1 MLVAD
6 YLNNERL
13 ERPMKALVAQ
23 RRDLKVAQV
32 GFRNQDVCME
42 EPRTDLTGQLS
53 GCRVVL
59 TAQRRAAQFAA
70 ALERHGAAIVHAPAL
85 SVVPHIDD
93 PELVARTRALIEEQP
108 DIVVVTTGVGFTGW
122 GEVAEAAGLTE
133 QWHAMLASSRIIAR
147 GPKAR
152 GAIQAAGLVPDWVA
166 ESETS
171 AEIQQVLLDEG
182 VRGLRIA
189 VQHHGAGA
197 DGLDEAFAAAGGEV
211 CSLVIYRW
219 GPAPDPE
226 AVVAAVH
233 LVARRECD
241 AVAFTSAP
249 GATAFLDVARDQ
261 GVMPQVVGAFNDERG
276 VLAAAVGNV
285 TAAPLWD
292 HGIHP
297 VIPDRFRLGALVRTL
312 VTELTAP
319 RRAGVE
325 GSS

>member
-1 MLVAD
+1 
-6 YLNNERL
+6 
-13 ERPMKALVAQ
+13 
-23 RRDLKVAQV
+23 
-32 GFRNQDVCME
+32 ME
-42 EPRTDLTGQLS
+42 EPRTDLAGELS

-93 PELVARTRALIEEQP
+93 PELVARTRTLLDQQP

-133 QWHAMLASSRIIAR
+133 QWHAMLANARIIAR

-171 AEIQQVLLDEG
+171 AEIQQALLDEG
-182 VRGLRIA
+182 VRDVRIA
-189 VQHHGAGA
+189 IQHHGAGA
-197 DGLDEAFAAAGGEV
+197 DGLDEAFAAAGADV

-219 GPAPDPE
+219 GPAPDPD
-226 AVVAAVH
+226 AVMAAVH
-233 LVARRECD
+233 LIARRQCE

-249 GATAFLDVARDQ
+249 GATAFLEVARDQ
-261 GVMPQVVGAFNDERG
+261 GVLPQVIDAFNEERG
-276 VLAAAVGNV
+276 VLAAAVGDV
-285 TAAPLWD
+285 TAAPLWS
-292 HGIHP
+292 HGIKP

-312 VTELTAP
+312 VAKLTALQ
-319 RRAGVE
+319 RAGVE
-325 GSS
+325 GGR